1 MTFSEQVK
9 NEILS
14 RFDLEPCCQLASLS
28 AFVRGSGTLASSG
41 GNVGF
46 DIITENELAFEVF
59 SSVINKLYGID
70 AKKSVIKDK
79 LTARKKYSL
88 SVINE
93 KSLAILIDLG
103 IVSVGGDGITVNLSI
118 DKYIT
123 ENDCCKK
130 SYVKGAFIGG
140 GSVTVPNV
148 DNKTNKGYHLEF
160 VFSKYHT
167 ANDFALL
174 LSSIGFLPKLI
185 NRKDSFVIYF
195 KNGEEFRDVLGYMEA
210 TKSCFELND
219 VIIAKDIRNDT
230 NRKVNCEM
238 GNLNKQIEASIKQIK
253 NINVIIDTIGLEGL
267 NKQLQETAKARIN
280 NPDATLEELAEMQG
294 VSKSC
299 MNHRLRKLN
308 EIAKNING

>member
-46 DIITENELAFEVF
+46 EIITENELAFEVF

-160 VFSKYHT
+160 VFSKYQT

-195 KNGEEFRDVLGYMEA
+195 KNGEEISDVLGYMEA

-238 GNLNKQIEASIKQIK
+238 GNLTKQIEASIKQIK

-267 NKQLQETAKARIN
+267 NKQLQDTAKARIN